1 MDRIRYSARMSRQ
14 HGSRNTY
21 SPNYYDPSYTG
32 YLDMIVFDHPVM
44 TSSIKITIQDGY
56 ESSDYRGLS
65 IGKVSKKC
73 EDTCLSGVF
82 PF

>member
-1 MDRIRYSARMSRQ
+1 
-14 HGSRNTY
+14 
-21 SPNYYDPSYTG
+21 
-32 YLDMIVFDHPVM
+32 MIVFDHPVM

-73 EDTCLSGVF
+73 EDTSLSGVF